1 MAHTADDDV
10 VDTMMMRM
18 KLAVNE
24 DAGDK
29 DDNHADNDELKDKN
43 IYERETEGQM
53 NGHNVH
59 VAEDNEKQ
67 ECL

>member
-1 MAHTADDDV
+1 MAHALDDDV
-10 VDTMMMRM
+10 VNMMMRM

-29 DDNHADNDELKDKN
+29 DDDHADNDELKDKN
-43 IYERETEGQM
+43 IYERETEGWM
-53 NGHNVH
+53 NAHNMP

-67 ECL
+67 KCL